1 MKYYNK
7 DGKVVSFTTTSKIN
21 DTGCYGNIYRVEEDD
36 NICLKELK
44 DVEPKKPLTI
54 FDDTP
59 TVISEDIFNYFKDF
73 NVPNFCKLYD
83 LLYNKDNKVV
93 AYTMKYYKSAID
105 NILSMPVEYLVDN
118 FNAIYDAMDRLAKD
132 LVLVV
137 DLHNRNMILTSDNI
151 VLVDFDKYRREDN
164 KLSDGGKGKS
174 YDVMLGINTSAL
186 YYAFSKMFNDA
197 LSKIGIKT
205 ADNVL
210 LVSELFSFGTDPLV
224 LKRRLRGCRNV
235 RDYFY

>member
-7 DGKVVSFTTTSKIN
+7 DGKEISFTTTSKIN
-21 DTGCYGNIYRVEEDD
+21 NVGVFGNIYKVAEDD
-36 NICLKELK
+36 DICLKEIK
-44 DVEPKKPLTI
+44 DIDPSTLTI
-54 FDDTP
+54 FDSLP
-59 TVISEDIFNYFKDF
+59 TVISEDIFNYFRDF
-73 NVPNFCKLYD
+73 NDPNFCKLYD
-83 LLYNKDNKVV
+83 LLYNKDRKIV

-105 NILSMPVEYLVDN
+105 NILSMPVDYLVDN
-118 FNAIYDAMDRLAKD
+118 FSAIYDAMDRLAKD

-151 VLVDFDKYRREDN
+151 VLVDFDKYRREES
-164 KLSDGGKGKS
+164 KP
-174 YDVMLGINTSAL
+174 YDVILGINTSAL
-186 YYAFSKMFNDA
+186 YYAFSKMLNDA
-197 LSKIGIKT
+197 LSKIGMKT

-224 LKRRLRGCRNV
+224 LKRRLRGCKII

>member
-1 MKYYNK
+1 MKYYDK
-7 DGKVVSFTTTSKIN
+7 DGKEISFTTTSKIN
-21 DTGCYGNIYRVEEDD
+21 NTGCFGNIYEVAGDD
-36 NICLKELK
+36 NICLKEIK
-44 DVEPKKPLTI
+44 DIDPSTLTI
-54 FDDTP
+54 FDSLP
-59 TVISEDIFNYFKDF
+59 TVISEDIFNYFRNF
-73 NVPNFCKLYD
+73 NDPNFCKLYD
-83 LLYNKDNKVV
+83 LLYNKDKKVV

-105 NILSMPVEYLVDN
+105 NILSMPVDYLVEN
-118 FNAIYDAMDRLAKD
+118 FSAIYDAMDRLAKD

-151 VLVDFDKYRREDN
+151 VVVDFDKYRRE
-164 KLSDGGKGKS
+164 KS
-174 YDVMLGINTSAL
+174 KPYDVILGINTSAL
-186 YYAFSKMFNDA
+186 YYAFSKMLNDA

-224 LKRRLRGCRNV
+224 LKRRLRGCKSI

>member
-1 MKYYNK
+1 MKYYDK
-7 DGKVVSFTTTSKIN
+7 DGKEIIFTTTSKIN
-21 DTGCYGNIYRVEEDD
+21 NTGCFGNIYEVAGDD
-36 NICLKELK
+36 NICLKEIK
-44 DVEPKKPLTI
+44 DIDPSTLTI
-54 FDDTP
+54 FDSLP
-59 TVISEDIFNYFKDF
+59 TVISEDIFNYFRNF
-73 NVPNFCKLYD
+73 NDPNFCKLYD

-105 NILSMPVEYLVDN
+105 NILSMPVDYLVEN
-118 FNAIYDAMDRLAKD
+118 FSAIYDAMDRLAKD

-151 VLVDFDKYRREDN
+151 VVVDFDKYRRE
-164 KLSDGGKGKS
+164 KS
-174 YDVMLGINTSAL
+174 KPYDVILGINTSAL
-186 YYAFSKMFNDA
+186 YYAFSKMLNDA

-224 LKRRLRGCRNV
+224 LKRRLRGCKSI

>member
-1 MKYYNK
+1 MKYYNS
-7 DGKVVSFTTTSKIN
+7 DGKEVSFTTTSKIN
-21 DTGCYGNIYRVEEDD
+21 NVGCYGNIYRVEEDD

-59 TVISEDIFNYFKDF
+59 TVISEDIFNYFKNF
-73 NVPNFCKLYD
+73 NDPNFCKLYD
-83 LLYNKDNKVV
+83 LLYNKDRKVV

-105 NILSMPVEYLVDN
+105 NILSMPVDYLVDN
-118 FNAIYDAMDRLAKD
+118 FSAIYDAMEKLARD

-151 VLVDFDKYRREDN
+151 VLVDFDKYRREEDMP
-164 KLSDGGKGKS
+164 
-174 YDVMLGINTSAL
+174 YDIRLDINTSAL
-186 YYAFSKMFNDA
+186 YYAFSKMLNDA
-197 LSKIGIKT
+197 LNSFGMLST
-205 ADNVL
+205 NNVL
-210 LVSELFSFGTDPLV
+210 LVSNLFAYGTDPLV
-224 LKRRLRGCRNV
+224 LKRRLRGCKNI